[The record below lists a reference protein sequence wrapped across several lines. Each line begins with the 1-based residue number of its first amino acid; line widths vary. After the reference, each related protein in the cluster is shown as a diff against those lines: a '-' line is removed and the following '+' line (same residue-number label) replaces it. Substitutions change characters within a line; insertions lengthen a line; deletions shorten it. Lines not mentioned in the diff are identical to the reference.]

1 MYSAPIGVE
10 PSFTVM
16 WLSQMLLLPGVVGS
30 PSPVCQMPA
39 PLFWNRG
46 FELPSGMAV
55 WKPQVPVVTY
65 SQVSARA
72 PPARLVGCL
81 NPNQPPLLRS
91 KLQGTL
97 SPAAVGVGPVV
108 ENRIP
113 LSKMSFGIRS
123 SSPVSRVPLPFRS
136 SPSVLLTSSL
146 ATVGVEGLSAPRMN
160 MLEKVTSSSGLTMP
174 RNGSVTSGRSI

>member
-1 MYSAPIGVE
+1 MLALGVA
-10 PSFTVM
+10 
-16 WLSQMLLLPGVVGS
+16 GS

-55 WKPQVPVVTY
+55 WKPQVPLVTY
-65 SQVSARA
+65 SQVSGGA
-72 PPARLVGCL
+72 PPDRLVGCR

-97 SPAAVGVGPVV
+97 SPVAVGVGPVL

-113 LSKMSFGIRS
+113 LSRTPFGMRS
-123 SSPVSRVPLPFRS
+123 SSPGSLVPLPFRS
-136 SPSVLLTSSL
+136 SPSVLLTSSF
-146 ATVGVEGLSAPRMN
+146 ATVGVDGLSAPRMN

-174 RNGSVTSGRSI
+174 RKGSVMSGRSI